1 MAQNI
6 TDTCFVDWNERE
18 TVAEAMIPMIGRL
31 YRRNNIVTSVYG
43 RAIINQSVIGLL
55 KSHRFVRQVENSELS
70 VHDTYKV
77 LQVLDGLELGHAHID
92 IGKLAIKFQKQQE
105 ESSLEAF
112 LRVELADIV
121 DNYNA
126 EEAKQHNEQTKD
138 VVLYGFGRIGRL
150 LARIMIEKAGG
161 GANLRLRA
169 IVVRKGKADNDLEK
183 LVERI
188 EQKND
193 AVIAFLKLHGFDDN
207 EISRGAQSIVDKQ
220 AREYGGENQQFRY
233 IARANIT
240 VYSSQPSKVQNAL
253 AKVSQLAKQGI
264 AIVQDSYETRIEY
277 LFTGL
282 NDVKPAMVQEATEK
296 AREVAIKFAKDS
308 QSKLGKIKTAR
319 QGQFSISNRD
329 SNTPQ
334 LKKVR
339 VVTSVEYYLS
349 D

>member
-1 MAQNI
+1 MSKTQS
-6 TDTCFVDWNERE
+6 TH
-18 TVAEAMIPMIGRL
+18 VAIAA
-31 YRRNNIVTSVYG
+31 V
-43 RAIINQSVIGLL
+43 AFVIGLL
-55 KSHRFVRQVENSELS
+55 GLGVILKSAAIDVKSMERTVTVKGLAEMEVEA
-70 VHDTYKV
+70 DTV
-77 LQVLDGLELGHAHID
+77 IWPLQFSD
-92 IGKLAIKFQKQQE
+92 
-105 ESSLEAF
+105 
-112 LRVELADIV
+112 
-121 DNYNA
+121 
-126 EEAKQHNEQTKD
+126 
-138 VVLYGFGRIGRL
+138 
-150 LARIMIEKAGG
+150 
-161 GANLRLRA
+161 
-169 IVVRKGKADNDLEK
+169 ADNDLEK

-240 VYSSQPSKVQNAL
+240 AYSSQPSKVQNAL

-308 QSKLGKIKTAR
+308 QSQLGKIKTAR

>member
-1 MAQNI
+1 MSKTQSTHIAI
-6 TDTCFVDWNERE
+6 AA
-18 TVAEAMIPMIGRL
+18 VAF
-31 YRRNNIVTSVYG
+31 
-43 RAIINQSVIGLL
+43 VIGLL
-55 KSHRFVRQVENSELS
+55 GLGVILKSAAIDVKSMERTVTVKGLAEIEVEA
-70 VHDTYKV
+70 DTV
-77 LQVLDGLELGHAHID
+77 IWPLQFSD
-92 IGKLAIKFQKQQE
+92 
-105 ESSLEAF
+105 
-112 LRVELADIV
+112 
-121 DNYNA
+121 
-126 EEAKQHNEQTKD
+126 
-138 VVLYGFGRIGRL
+138 
-150 LARIMIEKAGG
+150 
-161 GANLRLRA
+161 
-169 IVVRKGKADNDLEK
+169 ADNDLEK

-296 AREVAIKFAKDS
+296 AREVAIKFAKVS
-308 QSKLGKIKTAR
+308 HSKLGKIKTAR

>member
-1 MAQNI
+1 MSKTQSTHIAI
-6 TDTCFVDWNERE
+6 AA
-18 TVAEAMIPMIGRL
+18 VAF
-31 YRRNNIVTSVYG
+31 
-43 RAIINQSVIGLL
+43 VIGLL
-55 KSHRFVRQVENSELS
+55 GLGVILKSAAIDVKSMERTVTVKGLAEMEVEA
-70 VHDTYKV
+70 DTV
-77 LQVLDGLELGHAHID
+77 IWPLQFSD
-92 IGKLAIKFQKQQE
+92 
-105 ESSLEAF
+105 
-112 LRVELADIV
+112 
-121 DNYNA
+121 
-126 EEAKQHNEQTKD
+126 
-138 VVLYGFGRIGRL
+138 
-150 LARIMIEKAGG
+150 
-161 GANLRLRA
+161 
-169 IVVRKGKADNDLEK
+169 ADNDLEK

-308 QSKLGKIKTAR
+308 QSQLGKIKTAR